1 MEKILQLPEFFAT
14 GEATMA
20 VVGHWG
26 RQRWSLEKTAFDR
39 SAASPAYEFLK
50 DVKPQ
55 QGHTIVLVNAL
66 GAYETYDSNRN
77 GDAWSEHPFK
87 VGVPAKCGHK
97 ECQAGA
103 WVSEAETLPKHYKT
117 FEQHGGIYL
126 HHKNTD
132 PSKSLGDVM
141 HAFWNE
147 RMHRVELLLKIV
159 NAKNPDLITR
169 IEDGEYPAVS
179 MGCRVPWDVCTIC
192 GHHAPTRKQYCEH
205 VKGLGMNKVDPKT
218 GERACV
224 LNPSPKF
231 FDISFVFRP
240 ADPTGFMLKKV
251 AQDAI
256 VLSSELG
263 EKFASEAWR
272 KLAVHKVSEIQKR
285 LTGQILA
292 TKADDTVIE
301 KYRKAVPKTT
311 APPALSKEVKAELDI
326 SALPVVLATLAAN
339 DVTLT
344 CGELTTHLCE
354 KMAGFTPTA
363 AELDK
368 VVALQPLMREVLA
381 SYPGVAAE
389 YASLVSLDP
398 RDVSPMLQR
407 RWAGYIEKRAGW
419 SDWAS
424 HQVNS
429 RLGSSAAQDTAAPK
443 TDMLSVTDP
452 NSGQVWKTQ
461 RGAAQDADHTN
472 RKSTLGA
479 AALLSTLYGVALG
492 RDLPLVGA
500 PLKNS
505 PWRWPVAITAG
516 ALTAGPATDL
526 VKQRRPGQYLT
537 DQGVPVPQGTEFA
550 KSSGLKQTTVLDK
563 LAADYQERAPGP
575 CPAEDLAARLASTPW
590 LASAARGEDLAA
602 KVAALFADAI
612 VFDADGLGADLDP
625 MVAALRLGR
634 LLTT

>member
-26 RQRWSLEKTAFDR
+26 RQRWSLEKTAFDK

-50 DVKPQ
+50 DVKPEA
-55 QGHTIVLVNAL
+55 GKTIVLVNAL

-77 GDAWSEHPFK
+77 GDAWSERAFK
-87 VGVPAKCGHK
+87 VGEPVKCGHK
-97 ECQAGA
+97 ECQAAA
-103 WVSEAETLPKHYKT
+103 WVTEAESLPKHYKT

-251 AQDAI
+251 ADDAI

-285 LTGQILA
+285 LTGQLLA

-311 APPALSKEVKAELDI
+311 APPALSKEVRANL
-326 SALPVVLATLAAN
+326 ARGPLPETLSMLAAD

-344 CGELTTHLCE
+344 CGELATLVCE
-354 KMAGFTPTA
+354 KMAGFTPTD
-363 AELDK
+363 AELDRI
-368 VVALQPLMREVLA
+368 VALQPLMREVLA
-381 SYPGVAAE
+381 SYPSVADA
-389 YASLVSLDP
+389 YAPMIALEDRSP
-398 RDVSPMLQR
+398 RPAAALAG
-407 RWAGYIEKRAGW
+407 WAQKRAGW

-424 HQVNS
+424 HQFNS
-429 RLGSSAAQDTAAPK
+429 RFGNSAAQDTAAPK
-443 TDMLSVTDP
+443 TDMLSVTNP
-452 NSGQVWKTQ
+452 GNGQVWKTT

-472 RKSTLGA
+472 RKATLGA

-492 RDLPLVGA
+492 RNLPLVGA

-505 PWRWPVAITAG
+505 PWRWPLAITAG
-516 ALTAGPATDL
+516 AMTAGPATDL
-526 VKQRRPGQYLT
+526 VNQRRKGQYMT

-550 KSSGLKQTTVLDK
+550 KSSGLRQTTVLDK
-563 LAADYQERAPGP
+563 LAADYLERAPGDA
-575 CPAEDLAARLASTPW
+575 PADVLAARLAGSPW
-590 LASAARGEDLAA
+590 LASAARGEDLPG
-602 KVAALFADAI
+602 KVAALFGDAI

-625 MVAALRLGR
+625 TVAALRLGR